1 MARIFN
7 DYFVNIYT
15 PIDLDCSNSG
25 YFESHPSILSIK
37 NFMNSARS
45 SQGPH
50 DIHARLLTI
59 HLPLTRSQVSSMVS
73 VIIESFETSKSPGFD
88 NINALAV
95 KLTSKAIVAPLT
107 ELIHACIRKGALLCR
122 WRGSL
127 PRLHQFSDVISL
139 RIKETRGTSVHV

>member
-15 PIDLDCSNSG
+15 RIDLDCSNSD

-73 VIIESFETSKSPGFD
+73 VIIESFKTSKSPGFD

-107 ELIHACIRKGALLCR
+107 ELRARSIDPI
-122 WRGSL
+122 
-127 PRLHQFSDVISL
+127 P
-139 RIKETRGTSVHV
+139 E

>member
-1 MARIFN
+1 MSIARIFN

-15 PIDLDCSNSG
+15 PIDLDWSNSD

-37 NFMNSARS
+37 HFMNSARS

-73 VIIESFETSKSPGFD
+73 VIIESFKTSKSPGFD

-107 ELIHACIRKGALLCR
+107 ELIHECIRKGAVPMAWKSAQVTTVFRCN
-122 WRGSL
+122 
-127 PRLHQFSDVISL
+127 
-139 RIKETRGTSVHV
+139 

>member
-1 MARIFN
+1 MTILSTSIH
-7 DYFVNIYT
+7 VLIL
-15 PIDLDCSNSG
+15 IVVIQII
-25 YFESHPSILSIK
+25 FESHPSILSIK

-73 VIIESFETSKSPGFD
+73 VIIESFKTSKSPGFD
-88 NINALAV
+88 NITLAV

-107 ELIHACIRKGALLCR
+107 ELIHACIRKGAVPMAWKSTQVTPVCR
-122 WRGSL
+122 C
-127 PRLHQFSDVISL
+127 D
-139 RIKETRGTSVHV
+139 

>member
-1 MARIFN
+1 M
-7 DYFVNIYT
+7 
-15 PIDLDCSNSG
+15 
-25 YFESHPSILSIK
+25 K
-37 NFMNSARS
+37 SARS

-73 VIIESFETSKSPGFD
+73 VIIESFKTSKSPGFD

-107 ELIHACIRKGALLCR
+107 ELIHAFIRKGAVPMAWKSAQVTPVFRC
-122 WRGSL
+122 
-127 PRLHQFSDVISL
+127 D
-139 RIKETRGTSVHV
+139 